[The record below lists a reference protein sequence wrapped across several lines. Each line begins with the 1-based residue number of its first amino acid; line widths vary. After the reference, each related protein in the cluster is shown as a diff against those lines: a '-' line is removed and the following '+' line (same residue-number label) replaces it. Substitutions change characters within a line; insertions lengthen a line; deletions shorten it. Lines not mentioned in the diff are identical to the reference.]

1 MKKIYADSKKEL
13 ERKIAMFNAA
23 RVYQGNWNLIVAD
36 KIYFDWGKEAWV
48 AETHTE
54 NTIG

>member
-1 MKKIYADSKKEL
+1 MKRFYADSKKEL

-36 KIYFDWGKEAWV
+36 RIYFDENKEAWV
-48 AETHTE
+48 AESHTE